1 MPTTYLAA
9 RLSLRSW
16 SVRPH
21 PGPDPQDPEGSPWVL
36 RTPSKPGLETDPVP
50 ASRPS
55 SPSARDGRVRLVA
68 CALVVA
74 VTASGCGLLGPGG
87 SDEPLADCR
96 ARTTGE
102 IRLQRTSLLPLLRSV
117 DRSSVTSSTTCEDTD
132 ESDPRGYL
140 TVRAVPGATA
150 DQLLAHCETR
160 AGRPRRTTTST
171 AGSTPPEPSTAPT
184 SVCGSTRRYSSR
196 VSSSTV
202 EWTARNHRTTRGAA
216 ASRAP
221 DPGLPGS

>member
-1 MPTTYLAA
+1 M
-9 RLSLRSW
+9 
-16 SVRPH
+16 
-21 PGPDPQDPEGSPWVL
+21 
-36 RTPSKPGLETDPVP
+36 
-50 ASRPS
+50 
-55 SPSARDGRVRLVA
+55 
-68 CALVVA
+68 VA

-150 DQLLAHCETR
+150 DQLLAPLR
-160 AGRPRRTTTST
+160 NQGWTTSPDDNIDGWFNAT
-171 AGSTPPEPSTAPT
+171 GTVDGSHFRVWVHPAIQLSGLELD
-184 SVCGSTRRYSSR
+184 SR
-196 VSSSTV
+196 VDS
-202 EWTARNHRTTRGAA
+202 
-216 ASRAP
+216 P
-221 DPGLPGS
+221 